1 MCIRDRE
8 MCDRIAI
15 INNGNLVALDTT
27 ENLLERIKIK
37 NIKLKVK
44 NIDLNEN
51 LLMKDIDFK
60 INSQNSIVVTYE
72 KNSLDFG
79 EIVNYLNQKNIK
91 IEDISTEDGDLEDV
105 FVQLTKH

>member
-1 MCIRDRE
+1 
-8 MCDRIAI
+8 
-15 INNGNLVALDTT
+15 
-27 ENLLERIKIK
+27 
-37 NIKLKVK
+37 
-44 NIDLNEN
+44 
-51 LLMKDIDFK
+51 MKDIDFK